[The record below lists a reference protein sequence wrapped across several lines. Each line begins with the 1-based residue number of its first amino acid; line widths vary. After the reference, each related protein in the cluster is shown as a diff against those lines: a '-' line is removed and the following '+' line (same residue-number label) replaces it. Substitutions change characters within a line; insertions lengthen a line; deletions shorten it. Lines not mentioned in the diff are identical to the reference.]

1 MKTFFS
7 SFVSVFV
14 GGGLIFFLFIRHLEQ
29 KEIRSEQSLHASYLE
44 YKAAINKLNSL
55 AKELN
60 FMSPDQKNE
69 VRADLKEATVN
80 LDVGDIRLSTY
91 TRINPSS
98 VLIETRCDI
107 RVYRREVPE
116 GTIYEYY
123 FPGWYTVPPRMNS
136 AVFVPRARSGLTD
149 YEQPELEA
157 WEEYIAP

>member
-107 RVYRREVPE
+107 RVYRREVP
-116 GTIYEYY
+116 
-123 FPGWYTVPPRMNS
+123 GWYTVPPRMNS